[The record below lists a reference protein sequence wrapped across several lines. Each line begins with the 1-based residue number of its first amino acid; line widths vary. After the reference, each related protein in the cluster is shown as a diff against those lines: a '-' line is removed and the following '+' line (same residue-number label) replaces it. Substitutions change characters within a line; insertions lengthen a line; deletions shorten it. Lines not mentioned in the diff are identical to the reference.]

1 METTE
6 ALLHRLRLPPLT
18 NSLRRKPLPALRI
31 TIPQTHPIVSQMHSN
46 EPPLLSKSFAS
57 TSQKLSQIFSDN
69 KRMRKN
75 RENERE
81 ILTKRRNGG
90 GIGLANAGLQVI
102 TFGIF
107 RVSSLSDFC
116 LHLSLLPAS
125 FLIRVLFLCF
135 RLQVFYVVPSTDF
148 LSLSIFCEL
157 GFQKGP

>member
-1 METTE
+1 
-6 ALLHRLRLPPLT
+6 
-18 NSLRRKPLPALRI
+18 
-31 TIPQTHPIVSQMHSN
+31 MHSN
-46 EPPLLSKSFAS
+46 EPPPLLSKSFAS
-57 TSQKLSQIFSDN
+57 ISQKPSPIFSDN

-81 ILTKRRNGG
+81 ILTKRRSGG

-125 FLIRVLFLCF
+125 FLIRVIFLCF
-135 RLQVFYVVPSTDF
+135 RLQVPLSSLIHSPFYISAARVSNWCPCVQKSILRNTFLMLRTWFDF
-148 LSLSIFCEL
+148 FGARFESGNLNLRFL
-157 GFQKGP
+157 L